1 MLNAAEHLRAAHAQA
16 TKAAAESLF
25 RPGGTTSA
33 LDRVREVEAML
44 ADFINGPRHRTGE
57 QIRSKFGDTETVYV
71 VTGAEYRLGAIGRR
85 LVGRWVLSVRAPGC
99 AGHHRD
105 EDALPA

>member
-1 MLNAAEHLRAAHAQA
+1 MHNAAERLRAEHAQA
-16 TKAAAESLF
+16 TQSAVESLF
-25 RPGGTTSA
+25 RPGGTTWE
-33 LDRVREVEAML
+33 RVREVEAML
-44 ADFINGPRHRTGE
+44 ADFINGPRHRAGE